1 MYQTTAR
8 HQNLIFHVEWM
19 NSMFVESAFR
29 KTGALL
35 GTSGDGYDISI
46 DEDSYPNDVPA
57 VGIAP
62 SVRIVPT
69 LIVLVVGRD
78 I

>member
-1 MYQTTAR
+1 
-8 HQNLIFHVEWM
+8 M
-19 NSMFVESAFR
+19 NSVLVESAFR
-29 KTGALL
+29 KIGVLL

-46 DEDSYPNDVPA
+46 DEGSYPNDVPA
-57 VGIAP
+57 VGMAP

-69 LIVLVVGRD
+69 LIILVVGRD